1 MFICSCIPSRG
12 EDDVWIR
19 PDKFDFAK
27 RHADLD
33 CWIGHI
39 VEDFPLIRFMKL
51 QNKEQYKIIRHVL
64 IVTETY
70 CVIPN
75 RSKELIGP
83 DQFEEYLIS
92 LKQI

>member
-1 MFICSCIPSRG
+1 
-12 EDDVWIR
+12 
-19 PDKFDFAK
+19 
-27 RHADLD
+27 
-33 CWIGHI
+33 
-39 VEDFPLIRFMKL
+39 MKL